1 MKTYT
6 YNWLHGARK
15 YSLQFDFPMKPL
27 QIVNMIFSKHRLKQ
41 ERNHLVLLNVHDNL
55 LPYDDDEVI
64 LHESFT
70 VRRLPLKSSLDIIHE
85 QTRIIPSKIK
95 VSNNFVRR
103 SDLQFQV
110 DAKESRTIIQDV
122 DKIQQMRDIEK
133 KITITC
139 ECCKIDVWN
148 CDRLSFSKDYQNW
161 SSVPCWKCS
170 RH

>member
-27 QIVNMIFSKHRLKQ
+27 QIVNMIFSKHKLKQ

-55 LPYDDDEVI
+55 LPYDDDEVV
-64 LHESFT
+64 LHESFI
-70 VRRLPLKSSLDIIHE
+70 VRRLPLKSSLDIIHN
-85 QTRIIPSKIK
+85 QTKIIPSIIK
-95 VSNNFVRR
+95 VSNNFLRR
-103 SDLQFQV
+103 SDLQFKPNIDKVQQ
-110 DAKESRTIIQDV
+110 IQDI
-122 DKIQQMRDIEK
+122 DK
-133 KITITC
+133 KIIITC
-139 ECCKIDVWN
+139 ECCKTDVWN

-161 SSVPCWKCS
+161 SSVPCWKCI